1 MRGFWWWERD
11 AQVLEQIRLYREE
24 RLRQKQERRE
34 DRREKRDYVAIGIA
48 LFAAA
53 FTCWQAW
60 EAHQTRK
67 DTQVQFEQAQRRA
80 DRDANQV
87 RIDAK
92 EAVDAQTKLADRS
105 AEQAKQSADAAR
117 EQLKVAKDQA
127 MAAKNSVGT
136 VQLQMR
142 LDQRAWV
149 TVDVGE
155 KTGNFAVSMKNT
167 GRSPAI
173 NVTEVTAFG
182 GGKRMGPPDVDLSQ
196 NSSSPVPLPQNAPKE
211 LLETLKKEGYIR
223 DRPPTGYVIAPGATQ
238 IASDYQGKFTQI
250 FRIEGDRVYIQG
262 RVTYDDVFGSP
273 HETIFCYWFAPPSD
287 FVMCNDHN
295 RMN

>member
-127 MAAKNSVGT
+127 ISALGAFSFFAASAMFEPPWLWAKSCRGSGPP
-136 VQLQMR
+136 R
-142 LDQRAWV
+142 
-149 TVDVGE
+149 
-155 KTGNFAVSMKNT
+155 TG
-167 GRSPAI
+167 GRSCAPDGHLI
-173 NVTEVTAFG
+173 ETNF
-182 GGKRMGPPDVDLSQ
+182 PPLCRRRSVR
-196 NSSSPVPLPQNAPKE
+196 VRLPRR
-211 LLETLKKEGYIR
+211 G
-223 DRPPTGYVIAPGATQ
+223 
-238 IASDYQGKFTQI
+238 S
-250 FRIEGDRVYIQG
+250 
-262 RVTYDDVFGSP
+262 GSP
-273 HETIFCYWFAPPSD
+273 TNGLDTARH
-287 FVMCNDHN
+287 
-295 RMN
+295 